1 MRPGEGETR
10 SGEQAGDVAHQSEN
24 LEAQPQDNNNTLIG
38 LVIEILILKLK
49 KTLLLYIIGLA
60 ATRLEAS

>member
-1 MRPGEGETR
+1 MRPGKGETR

-38 LVIEILILKLK
+38 LVIEILTLKQNK
-49 KTLLLYIIGLA
+49 PYFFI
-60 ATRLEAS
+60 

>member
-10 SGEQAGDVAHQSEN
+10 SGEQAGDVAYQSEN

-38 LVIEILILKLK
+38 LVIEILTLKQNK
-49 KTLLLYIIGLA
+49 PYFFI
-60 ATRLEAS
+60 